1 MNDVFNRA
9 ACLCAC
15 LLIAAARVGAQTSA
29 ASAADGGIQPP
40 APIAPAVVA
49 RDGSGHVTVRATRL
63 TRPLD
68 IDGRLEEEVY
78 VETQSVSDFV
88 QQDPH
93 EGEPA
98 TERTEVWVLFDDR
111 NLYVAARCWDSEP
124 EKMVA
129 NELRRDH
136 GNIFNNDN
144 FAVALDTFYDR
155 RNGFL
160 FQTNPVGGVG
170 DGYMTDEKEHNR
182 DWSTVWETK
191 SRRFDKGWTVEMSIP
206 FKSLRYTAAGPQVWG
221 ILLRRIVRGS
231 GNEHS
236 FLTQIPAAAAG
247 GGIYRMS
254 RAGTLVGLDAP
265 ARSRNLEIKPYAI
278 SSDVTDNVSKPAIT
292 NDVRGDWGF
301 DVKYGLTRSLIADF
315 TYNTDFAQVEDDA
328 QQVNLTRFS
337 LFFPEKREFFLEGQG
352 IFAFGGVSGQTGR
365 GLGSTIPTESPVM
378 FFSRRIGLNNGLTVP
393 IVAGGRVTGRA
404 DKYSIGALNIE
415 TDDSIAA
422 RAAQTN
428 YSVLRVKR
436 DILRRSNVG
445 VLLTRRSALT
455 TTLPGAPNAGDN
467 IVGGIDLN
475 LSFYQALNMLGYYA
489 RSDTPGRDGDD
500 YSYRGAL
507 DYAGDRYGVQFEQ
520 MMVGDDFN
528 PEVGFL
534 RRSDFKRSYA
544 AARFSPRPKN
554 SRMFR
559 KVGIEGSFD
568 YISNNTTDELET
580 RQTSLGTNIEFNS
593 GDRWQLDYSK
603 SFEAIDAP
611 FTVAGRGTVGVG
623 DYDFQE
629 VSTAYTL
636 GPRRKVSGTLRVGHG
651 GYYNGDQSAA
661 SYSGRV
667 ELNPKFS
674 VEPNISFNW
683 IDLPGGRFTAR
694 LISNRANLT
703 FTPRMALG
711 ALVQYNTSN
720 NSLGANIR
728 FRWEYTPGSDFFVV
742 YSEGR
747 NTLLD
752 LPGAL
757 SNRSLAVKLTR
768 LFRF

>member
-1 MNDVFNRA
+1 MGDAFPRA
-9 ACLCAC
+9 VTAFVC
-15 LLIAAARVGAQTSA
+15 LLLMGSPAGAQAPA
-29 ASAADGGIQPP
+29 ASAPEAGIQPP

-49 RDGSGHVTVRATRL
+49 RDGAGHVTVRATRL
-63 TRPLD
+63 TGSLD
-68 IDGRLEEEVY
+68 VDGRLDEEIYQQV
-78 VETQSVSDFV
+78 QSVSDFV

-93 EGEPA
+93 EGDPA
-98 TERTEVWVLFDDR
+98 TERTEVWVLFDDK
-111 NLYVAARCWDSEP
+111 NLYVAARCWDSHP

-191 SRRFDKGWTVEMSIP
+191 SRKFEKGWTVEMSIP
-206 FKSLRYTAAGPQVWG
+206 FKSLRYTAAGAQTWG

-265 ARSRNLEIKPYAI
+265 ARSRNLEIKPYLI
-278 SSDVTDNVSKPAIT
+278 STDVTDNVSRPAIS
-292 NDVRGDWGF
+292 NELKGDFGV
-301 DVKYGLTRSLIADF
+301 DVKYGLTRGLIADF

-404 DKYSIGALNIE
+404 GKYSIGALNIE
-415 TDDSIAA
+415 ADDSLAA
-422 RAAQTN
+422 RAEQTN
-428 YSVLRVKR
+428 FSVFRVKR
-436 DILRRSNVG
+436 DFLRRSNVG
-445 VLLTRRSALT
+445 ILMTRRSPLT
-455 TTLPGAPNAGDN
+455 AALPGSGGANL
-467 IVGGIDLN
+467 VGGIDLN

-489 RSDTPGRDGDD
+489 KSDTPGRGVDD

-520 MMVGDDFN
+520 MMVGKDFN

-554 SRMFR
+554 SRIFR
-559 KVGIEGSFD
+559 KVGVEGSFD
-568 YISNNTTDELET
+568 HIANNQSGDLET
-580 RQTSLGTNIEFNS
+580 RQASAGANIEFNS
-593 GDRWQLDYSK
+593 GDRWQVDYSR

-611 FTVAGRGTVGVG
+611 FTVAGRGTVGAG
-623 DYDFQE
+623 DYDFRE
-629 VSTAYTL
+629 VSTSYTL
-636 GPRRKVSGTLRVGHG
+636 GPRRKVTGSLRFTRG
-651 GYYNGDQSAA
+651 GYYSGNQSAA
-661 SYSGRV
+661 SYSGRI

-683 IDLPGGRFTAR
+683 IDLPGQSFTAR

-720 NSLGANIR
+720 NSLGANLR
-728 FRWEYTPGSDFFVV
+728 FRWEYTPGSDFFIV

-747 NTLLD
+747 NTLVE

-757 SNRSLAVKLTR
+757 SNRSFAVKLTR